1 MASTIDFEKA
11 EYLGRSGYFYIL
23 HRFYDYVEILEWLN
37 KSKYLN
43 FPISISVGIK
53 DRDYDLI
60 QQAMMVQGISIHYIT
75 VDVAHGDHGE
85 TISMLKHLHEIKTKH
100 FPNMFIVGGN
110 IATTSA
116 LVRMAPFVDAV
127 KVGIGPGRSCITY
140 NKTGFLSPMF
150 STLNEIA
157 VAREDLE
164 KKPFIIA
171 DGGVSNNG
179 DIAKALVAGADMVM
193 IGSAFAQC
201 LDSPALVDP
210 TDPTKKLYFGSAS
223 RMNGNNKNIEGK
235 TISLPMNGMR
245 YEEKM
250 LEIKQDLTSAIS
262 YAGGENLTAFKE
274 VAWSTF

>member
-1 MASTIDFEKA
+1 
-11 EYLGRSGYFYIL
+11 
-23 HRFYDYVEILEWLN
+23 
-37 KSKYLN
+37 
-43 FPISISVGIK
+43 
-53 DRDYDLI
+53 
-60 QQAMMVQGISIHYIT
+60 
-75 VDVAHGDHGE
+75 
-85 TISMLKHLHEIKTKH
+85 
-100 FPNMFIVGGN
+100 MFIVGGN